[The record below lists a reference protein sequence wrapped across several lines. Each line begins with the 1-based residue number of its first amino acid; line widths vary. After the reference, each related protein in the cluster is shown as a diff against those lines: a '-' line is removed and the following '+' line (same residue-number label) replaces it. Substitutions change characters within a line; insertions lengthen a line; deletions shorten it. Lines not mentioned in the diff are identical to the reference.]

1 MKRILVQLDERTT
14 EQLEAA
20 VPARTR
26 KRSAFIRQAIGR
38 ALLELAE
45 HRTRAA
51 YMRPPQDVRAF
62 DGAGWAGE
70 TEALRLPRRRH
81 RS

>member
-1 MKRILVQLDERTT
+1 MKRVLVQLDDRIAER
-14 EQLEAA
+14 LEAA

-26 KRSAFIRQAIGR
+26 KRSAFIRQAIAR

-51 YMRPPQDVRAF
+51 YERVPQDVMVLNGTA
-62 DGAGWAGE
+62 WAGE
-70 TEALRLPRRRH
+70 TEALRLPKRH
-81 RS
+81 RRS